1 MDICWKDMHK
11 NVHWSTFLIVK
22 TGNNPNMSIN
32 SRIITV
38 LYSYDGLTIKT
49 TNIQTWMSLTNIMLS
64 ESQTQKEYITY
75 DSIYKKFKDRCN

>member
-1 MDICWKDMHK
+1 
-11 NVHWSTFLIVK
+11 
-22 TGNNPNMSIN
+22 MSIN